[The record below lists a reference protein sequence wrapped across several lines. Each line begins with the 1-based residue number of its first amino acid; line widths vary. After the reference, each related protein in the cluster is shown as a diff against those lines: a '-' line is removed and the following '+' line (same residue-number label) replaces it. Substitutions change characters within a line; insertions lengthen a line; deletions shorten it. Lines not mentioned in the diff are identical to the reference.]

1 MSQLTYTQEMP
12 VAFAGMLADGGPKFA
27 STGINQEAGST
38 EIPWGSIVVQGTTE
52 NGAKLPSAAGDATK
66 IRGVALH
73 GHNYEQPLQV
83 GSLGPKPGVVFSVL
97 EKGRVW
103 VQVEAA
109 VAIGDRAFVRYAAG
123 AGGTQKGALRN
134 ANVVNE
140 TIELKGARF
149 RTATTGPGLALLEI
163 DANVIRAA

>member
-27 STGINQEAGST
+27 STGINQETGTT
-38 EIPWGSIVVQGTTE
+38 EIPFGAIVVQGTTE

-103 VQVEAA
+103 VTVETA
-109 VAIGDRAFVRYAAG
+109 VAIGDRAFVRYA
-123 AGGTQKGALRN
+123 GTGQKGAVRN
-134 ANVVNE
+134 ATVAGE
-140 TIELKGARF
+140 MIELKGARF